1 MGAIA
6 EAAADAAKERM
17 RVVWGMGDYSHLSR
31 HLEPAAGELAD
42 ACAVSAGQEVLD
54 VAAGDGNFALA
65 CAREGASVIASDFA
79 PGMVERGR
87 TRSEREGYE
96 IEWLEADAEELP
108 FEDARFDCV
117 GSVFGAMIAADPE
130 RMASELFRVVR
141 PGNTVGLTAW
151 VPDGLFAQMFAIG
164 RRFSP
169 PAPGAARS
177 EQWGDEEIVRE
188 RLGGLAATVSCERR
202 ALSWTAE
209 SPRALEAELG
219 NSMPTY
225 VAAREGLAAE
235 NYQELRRET
244 LELLEH
250 HNVATDGTLRL
261 DADYLLT
268 VARKRG

>member
-1 MGAIA
+1 M
-6 EAAADAAKERM
+6 EAGAAKERM
-17 RVVWGMGDYSHLSR
+17 RRIWGMGDYSYLSKR
-31 HLEPAAGELAD
+31 LEPAAGDLAD

-79 PGMVERGR
+79 PGMVESGR
-87 TRSEREGYE
+87 ARSEREGYE
-96 IEWLEADAEELP
+96 IEWTEADAEDLP

-117 GSVFGAMIAADPE
+117 GSVFGAMIAPDPE

-164 RRFSP
+164 RRLAP

-188 RLGGLAATVSCERR
+188 RLDGRAATVSCERR
-202 ALSWTAE
+202 GLTWTAG

-219 NSMPTY
+219 GTAPSY
-225 VAAREGLAAE
+225 VALRDNLGTGPWE
-235 NYQELRRET
+235 ELRAET
-244 LELLEH
+244 LELLER
-250 HNVATDGTLRL
+250 HNEATDGTLRL
-261 DADYLLT
+261 EAEYLLT